1 MTCWIWRIKNYRD
14 FRSWRSKEDL
24 LWIYFFLVFW
34 SLDDSLLF
42 QPFWDVWK
50 LPCIIITVFTWFWFK
65 SVERTHT
72 EVFFFQIS
80 SDFHNRS
87 IWRRQTQICAC
98 RLYEARTY
106 SWELTYPLPFGSF
119 ESMIFLFVP
128 CRVFQDLFIQS
139 ILQWLQSIHFLFPL
153 NLHHRLFTCCHIPIL
168 DHQLISVLRF
178 HGVPFPVDIWFL
190 WLCFF
195 PLKAIQL
202 LLDLFSETR

>member
-1 MTCWIWRIKNYRD
+1 MTSGHEDPKRIYYG
-14 FRSWRSKEDL
+14 F
-24 LWIYFFLVFW
+24 IFVFGILKCGW
-34 SLDDSLLF
+34 FSSLSAILRC
-42 QPFWDVWK
+42 VK
-50 LPCIIITVFTWFWFK
+50 ITMYNIVFTWFWLMLCFGSK
-65 SVERTHT
+65 VQKEHIQYWG
-72 EVFFFQIS
+72 VFF
-80 SDFHNRS
+80 SDFIRFPQS
-87 IWRRQTQICAC
+87 VDLTQTDTDLC
-98 RLYEARTY
+98 LYEARTY

-128 CRVFQDLFIQS
+128 CSVFQDLFIQS
-139 ILQWLQSIHFLFPL
+139 ILQSIHFLFPL

-178 HGVPFPVDIWFL
+178 HGVPFPVDLWFL